1 MKDRADLR
9 HELVELMSYAD
20 ESRWNRRQADD
31 ETQKYLVQFFHS
43 VEAEPEF
50 QLLYHSLT
58 DAERE
63 KLQKMDNT

>member
-1 MKDRADLR
+1 
-9 HELVELMSYAD
+9 MSYAD

-43 VEAEPEF
+43 VEAEADF
-50 QLLYHSLT
+50 QSLYHALT

-63 KLQKMDNT
+63 KLHKMDKA